1 MYFGREVALSDRS
14 RVEDFSL
21 SKRSY
26 IGPTS
31 MDCEMSFIMANM
43 GKVGPGKGITTA
55 EGVHWEAWEGDHD
68 GRRRGCIGKP
78 RKGIMTD
85 GGGGALGSWKGSGW
99 DTHFKH

>member
-43 GKVGPGKGITTA
+43 GKVGAGKGTTVRA
-55 EGVHWEAWEGDHD
+55 
-68 GRRRGCIGKP
+68 GK
-78 RKGIMTD
+78 
-85 GGGGALGSWKGSGW
+85 L
-99 DTHFKH
+99 